1 MSRQGSGEQ
10 THAGWSR
17 DKLSLHLC
25 MSPVCRACDT
35 EITKVR
41 TDVRVALEAMLQHR
55 LHVHQVLK
63 ETLASVQQSQQR
75 LLDV

>member
-1 MSRQGSGEQ
+1 
-10 THAGWSR
+10 
-17 DKLSLHLC
+17 